1 MADPAEL
8 PKRLPEQSSNVPNY
22 TQVNILFPATNVE
35 LPPAETYNA
44 FPPEAQQALLEAF
57 RFEQRGR
64 HTWLR
69 QQQANDHELNKGT
82 QRNYFWLRTGGLI
95 SATVLTLAI
104 LAAGAYFISIGASLI
119 GFTMLVTA
127 IGGLIGTAVW
137 GRRADDAQEQAAEV
151 EPEQIEPQPSPEQ
164 LRDQGS

>member
-1 MADPAEL
+1 LADPAEL
-8 PKRLPEQSSNVPNY
+8 PRRLPEQSSNVPNY
-22 TQVNILFPATNVE
+22 TQVNILFPATQVE
-35 LPPAETYNA
+35 LPPAEAFSA

-57 RFEQRGR
+57 RFEQRQR

-69 QQQANDHELNKGT
+69 QQQTNDHELNKGT

-104 LAAGAYFISIGASLI
+104 LAAGVYFVSMGSSLL

-137 GRRADDAQEQAAEV
+137 GRRADQTQTQAVEV
-151 EPEQIEPQPSPEQ
+151 EPEQIEQPPPQEQ
-164 LRDQGS
+164 IGEQ